1 MANRQNERGMV
12 IDVQF
17 LIQSLITIAVAI
29 ISSSGVWGLF
39 NLAIQKKSDSTRLLI
54 GVAHHLIVRE
64 SHRLLEQGY
73 MTSEEY
79 RDIRKGLYERYKQLG
94 GNGLAEKMVSD
105 VEKLPIKN
113 RRHDV

>member
-1 MANRQNERGMV
+1 MKGGYD

-17 LIQSLITIAVAI
+17 LVQSLITIAVAI

-39 NLAIQKKSDSTRLLI
+39 NLAIQRKSDTTRLLI

-79 RDIRKGLYERYKQLG
+79 RNLRKGLYERYKQLG
-94 GNGLAEKMVSD
+94 GNGLAEKMVNE

-113 RRHDV
+113 RRYDV

>member
-1 MANRQNERGMV
+1 M
-12 IDVQF
+12 
-17 LIQSLITIAVAI
+17 
-29 ISSSGVWGLF
+29 F
-39 NLAIQKKSDSTRLLI
+39 NLAIQKKAESTRLLI

-79 RDIRKGLYERYKQLG
+79 RDLRKGLYEPYKQLG
-94 GNGLAEKMVSD
+94 GNGLTTKMVSD

-113 RRHDV
+113 RRYDV